1 MVKGVPTAGKRRQ
14 GPPSGSLEE
23 ERRCYPTRKVCSFT
37 KDMGEEVATG
47 RREALCAEL
56 SEDVFERLCWQ
67 RYEIWTG
74 PRAERGE
81 HPGAR
86 AGTQAE

>member
-1 MVKGVPTAGKRRQ
+1 M
-14 GPPSGSLEE
+14 GSLEE

-56 SEDVFERLCWQ
+56 RGEEGEEEGRGEWGREGLCSYKCLQ
-67 RYEIWTG
+67 LNSQ
-74 PRAERGE
+74 PRALYQDNK
-81 HPGAR
+81 GA
-86 AGTQAE
+86 

>member
-1 MVKGVPTAGKRRQ
+1 MQIAEQ
-14 GPPSGSLEE
+14 LELHSKHFE
-23 ERRCYPTRKVCSFT
+23 YYSV
-37 KDMGEEVATG
+37 G
-47 RREALCAEL
+47 